1 MAQVL
6 VTGCNGFVGKHLVR
20 ELHSRNIEVSGLGY
34 KEPAHPEIASLLS
47 NYFMCDLTD
56 PEDVA
61 TLDLKNLEA
70 VVNLAGLAKMADSF
84 ANPEFYKKV
93 NVEVLTNL
101 GGELLRQNKNARVI
115 AVSTG
120 AVYESDQPMPLTE
133 DSKTVNDSSPYSQSK
148 LMMEIE
154 AKKLRSRGV
163 ECVVVR
169 PFNHIGPG
177 QEQGFLLPDLLEKIK
192 GASEAENTISVGN
205 LNTKRDYTDV
215 RDIVKA
221 YASLALSNSLANNLY
236 NICSGNSYS
245 GEEILQ
251 IILDTVGIKGVK
263 IEVDQSLIRPND
275 PPNLYGSNNRLRADI
290 NWLPEIPLRKTIEDF
305 IGSKS

>member
-20 ELHSRNIEVSGLGY
+20 ELHSRNIKVSGLGY
-34 KEPAHPEIASLLS
+34 KEPAHPEISSLLS

-61 TLDLKNLEA
+61 TLDLKNLVA
-70 VVNLAGLAKMADSF
+70 IVNLAGLAKMADSF
-84 ANPEFYKKV
+84 TNPEYYKKV

-101 GGELLRQNKNARVI
+101 GEEILQQNKNARVV

-120 AVYESDQPMPLTE
+120 AVYESNQPMPLTE
-133 DSKTVNDSSPYSQSK
+133 SSKTVQNGSPYSQSK
-148 LMMEIE
+148 LMMEAE
-154 AKKLRSRGV
+154 AEKLRTRGLD
-163 ECVVVR
+163 CVVVR

-192 GASEAENTISVGN
+192 NASHSDNTISVGN
-205 LNTKRDYTDV
+205 LMTKRDYTDV

-221 YASLALSNSLANNLY
+221 YVSLALSESLANNLY
-236 NICSGNSYS
+236 NVCSGKSYS

-251 IILDTVGIKGVK
+251 ATLDTFGAKNLK
-263 IEVDQSLIRPND
+263 IEVDQSLIRPTD
-275 PPNLYGSNNRLRADI
+275 PPDLYGSNERLKSDI
-290 NWLPEIPLRKTIEDF
+290 NWQPEIPLRKTIDDF
-305 IGSKS
+305 IDSKA